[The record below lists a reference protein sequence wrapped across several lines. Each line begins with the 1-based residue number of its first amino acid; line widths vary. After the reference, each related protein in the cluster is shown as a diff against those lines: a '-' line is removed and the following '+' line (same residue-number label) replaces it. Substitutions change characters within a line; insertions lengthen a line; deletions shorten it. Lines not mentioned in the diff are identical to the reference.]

1 MLMQAPTLNTGI
13 IEESFGIF
21 GQDTNNVSIDA
32 YYHHTNAVLMTV
44 WPTALRSKISRT
56 PRQRHLQPDAMTFG
70 LLVRLAQV
78 RLSGLQ
84 ALQERSCFSFLACR
98 SLSVD
103 MSCRV
108 SKRVER
114 HMRSIGEPVSF

>member
-21 GQDTNNVSIDA
+21 GQDTNNVSIDITITDA

-98 SLSVD
+98 SLSV
-103 MSCRV
+103 
-108 SKRVER
+108 
-114 HMRSIGEPVSF
+114 